1 MIKRKLKNIIEQKIG
16 KGKAILILGARQT
29 GKTTLIKE
37 IEKTSQLE
45 TLYLNA
51 DLPIVQQQLHNSGIV
66 ELKRLFGK
74 AKLVFIDEAQRIQNI
89 GITLKIIVDE
99 FPDIQLIVTG
109 SSAFELSSEVN
120 EPLTGRKYEYRLF
133 PVSWIEIVEHSNYLE
148 SVSQLNQRLIFG
160 MYPDVTQNL
169 GNEKEILFN
178 LTESYLFKDIYT
190 FRQIR
195 KPEFLQKL
203 LQALAFQVGSEVSYN
218 ELSNLLQIDR
228 KTIIHYVDLLEKAF
242 VIFRLPAFSRNLRKE
257 LSSKIKI
264 YFYDTGV
271 RNALINDFRPLD
283 FRNDKGALWENFLIS
298 ERLKSN
304 HYALRR
310 VNSYFWRTHQKSEI
324 DYIEEADGML
334 DVFEFKWN
342 PKTGFKIPKPF
353 LDNYAVRQTELIS
366 HKNFHQFL
374 NYE

>member
-1 MIKRKLKNIIEQKIG
+1 MIRKKLENIIEQRIG

-37 IEKTSQLE
+37 IAKKSQVE

-51 DLPIVQQQLHNSGIV
+51 DLPVVQQQLQNPGII
-66 ELKRLFGK
+66 ELKQLIGK
-74 AKLVFIDEAQRIQNI
+74 TKLVFIDEAQRIQNV

-99 FPDIQLIVTG
+99 LPEIQLIVTG
-109 SSAFELSSEVN
+109 SSAFELTSEVN
-120 EPLTGRKYEYRLF
+120 EPLTGRKYEYLLF
-133 PVSWIEIVEHSNYLE
+133 PVSWIEMVEHSNYLE

-160 MYPDVTQNL
+160 MYPDIIQNL

-242 VIFRLPAFSRNLRKE
+242 VIFRLPAFSRNFRKE

-264 YFYDTGV
+264 YFYDNGV

-283 FRNDKGALWENFLIS
+283 FRTDKGALWENFLIS

-324 DYIEEADGML
+324 DYIEEADGKL
-334 DVFEFKWN
+334 DVFEFNWN
-342 PKTGFKIPKPF
+342 PKTGFKVPKPF
-353 LDNYAVRQTELIS
+353 SDNYAVRQTELIS

>member
-1 MIKRKLKNIIEQKIG
+1 MIRRKLENIIEQRIG

-37 IEKTSQLE
+37 IAKKSQVE

-51 DLPIVQQQLHNSGIV
+51 DLPVVQQQLQNPGII
-66 ELKRLFGK
+66 ELKQLIGK
-74 AKLVFIDEAQRIQNI
+74 TKLVFIDEAQRIQNV

-99 FPDIQLIVTG
+99 LPEIQLIVTG
-109 SSAFELSSEVN
+109 SSAFELTSEVN
-120 EPLTGRKYEYRLF
+120 EPLTGRKYEYLLL
-133 PVSWIEIVEHSNYLE
+133 PVSWIEMVEHSNYLE

-160 MYPDVTQNL
+160 MYPDIIQNL

-242 VIFRLPAFSRNLRKE
+242 VIFRLPAFSRNFRKE

-264 YFYDTGV
+264 YFYDNGV

-283 FRNDKGALWENFLIS
+283 FRTDKGALWENFLIS

-324 DYIEEADGML
+324 DYIEEADGKL
-334 DVFEFKWN
+334 DVFEFNWN
-342 PKTGFKIPKPF
+342 PKTGFKVPKPF
-353 LDNYAVRQTELIS
+353 SDNYAVRQTELIS

>member
-1 MIKRKLKNIIEQKIG
+1 MIRRKLENIIEQKIG

-37 IEKTSQLE
+37 IAKKSQIE

-51 DLPIVQQQLHNSGIV
+51 DLPVVQQQLQNPGIV
-66 ELKRLFGK
+66 ELKQLIGN
-74 AKLVFIDEAQRIQNI
+74 AKMVFIDEAQRIQNI

-99 FPDIQLIVTG
+99 LPEVQLVVTG
-109 SSAFELSSEVN
+109 SSAFELTSEVN
-120 EPLTGRKYEYRLF
+120 EPLTGRKYEYQLF
-133 PVSWIEIVEHSNYLE
+133 PVSWIEMVDHSNYLE

-160 MYPDVTQNL
+160 MYPDVIQNL

-178 LTESYLFKDIYT
+178 LSESYLFKDIYT

-353 LDNYAVRQTELIS
+353 SDNYAVRQTELIS

>member
-1 MIKRKLKNIIEQKIG
+1 MIRRKLENIIEQKIG

-37 IEKTSQLE
+37 IAKTSQVD

-51 DLPIVQQQLHNSGIV
+51 DLPVVQQQLQHPGIV
-66 ELKRLFGK
+66 ELKQLIGK

-89 GITLKIIVDE
+89 GITLKIITDE
-99 FPDIQLIVTG
+99 LPEVQLVVTG
-109 SSAFELSSEVN
+109 SSAFELTSEVN

-133 PVSWIEIVEHSNYLE
+133 PVSWIEMVEHFNLLE

-160 MYPDVTQNL
+160 MYPDVIQNL

-178 LTESYLFKDIYT
+178 LTESYLFKDIYM

-203 LQALAFQVGSEVSYN
+203 LQALAFQIGSKVSYN

-228 KTIIHYVDLLEKAF
+228 KTIIHYIDLLEKAF
-242 VIFRLPAFSRNLRKE
+242 VIFRLPPFSRNLRKE

-271 RNALINDFRPLD
+271 RNAIINDFRPLD
-283 FRNDKGALWENFLIS
+283 FRTDKGAIWENFLVS

-310 VNSYFWRTHQKSEI
+310 VNSYFWKTHQKSEI
-324 DYIEEADGML
+324 DYIEEADGEL
-334 DVFEFKWN
+334 NVFEFKWN
-342 PKTGFKIPKPF
+342 PKKGFKIPKSF
-353 LDNYAVRQTELIS
+353 SDSYAVNQAELIS
-366 HKNFHQFL
+366 QKNFHQFL
-374 NYE
+374 NI